1 MKKTRREANPK
12 ARRARL
18 GGLGA
23 GGAGSMRSGYSG
35 AKMAWVLAESQISGD
50 EEQRVGDVGLG
61 TRQTRK
67 TSGGDQMQAGLA
79 DSLLI

>member
-1 MKKTRREANPK
+1 
-12 ARRARL
+12 
-18 GGLGA
+18 
-23 GGAGSMRSGYSG
+23 MRSGYSG

-61 TRQTRK
+61 TRQTRE
-67 TSGGDQMQAGLA
+67 TSGGDSMQAGLA